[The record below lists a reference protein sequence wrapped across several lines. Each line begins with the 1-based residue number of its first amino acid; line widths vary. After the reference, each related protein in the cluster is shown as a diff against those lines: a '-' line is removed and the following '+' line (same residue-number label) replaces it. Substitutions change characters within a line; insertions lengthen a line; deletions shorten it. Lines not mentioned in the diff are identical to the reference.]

1 MLARLGVNP
10 VGTTNIGTAGRQQLT
25 GLYPIRMV
33 LAAPMNLSIEYGE
46 VIGVDL
52 TGTDLVALLG
62 RDFLRNV
69 LLIYEGPIGEIS
81 LAY

>member
-1 MLARLGVNP
+1 
-10 VGTTNIGTAGRQQLT
+10 
-25 GLYPIRMV
+25 MV